1 MEVMSPN
8 DTFIGT
14 EKKAFAYLERG
25 SKIVW
30 VIHPK
35 KQTVTIY
42 RKGSKKTLE
51 STDILDGEY
60 VIPGF
65 PVNVAEIFP
74 SRRQ

>member
-1 MEVMSPN
+1 MEVMSPS
-8 DTFIGT
+8 DSFIKT
-14 EKKAFAYLERG
+14 AEKSLFYLERG
-25 SKIVW
+25 TKIFW